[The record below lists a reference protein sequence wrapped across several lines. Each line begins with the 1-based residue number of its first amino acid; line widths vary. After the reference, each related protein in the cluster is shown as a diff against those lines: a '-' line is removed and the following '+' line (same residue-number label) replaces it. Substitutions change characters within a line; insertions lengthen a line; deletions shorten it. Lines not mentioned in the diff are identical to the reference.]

1 MASGNQSTMHTLL
14 QPRARLFCWNLKPK
28 KRAMSISVIIISAF
42 SFRLLRECEDLIARG
57 KWRNRPLLPRRKGEQ
72 DEYTAKWAYPLRA
85 YAPKWYHFGI
95 APRYEERF
103 AFSSTLLVWV
113 TDTEHL
119 LQFGQTVAI
128 GVIAWQLGGLLPV
141 LVGLAIGQIIKEL
154 LKYD

>member
-1 MASGNQSTMHTLL
+1 
-14 QPRARLFCWNLKPK
+14 
-28 KRAMSISVIIISAF
+28 MSISVIIISAF

-57 KWRNRPLLPRRKGEQ
+57 KWRNYSLLRLRAGEQ
-72 DEYTAKWAYPLRA
+72 RIDGWKAKWALPLQPYER
-85 YAPKWYHFGI
+85 KWYHFGI

>member
-1 MASGNQSTMHTLL
+1 MWT
-14 QPRARLFCWNLKPK
+14 
-28 KRAMSISVIIISAF
+28 VIISALA
-42 SFRLLRECEDLIARG
+42 FRLLREFEDLIARG
-57 KWRNRPLLPRRKGEQ
+57 KWHNYSLLRLRAGEQ
-72 DEYTAKWAYPLRA
+72 RIDGWKAKWALPLQPYEPR
-85 YAPKWYHFGI
+85 WYHFGI
-95 APRYEERF
+95 KPKHRERF
-103 AFSSTLLVWV
+103 PYSSTLLVWV

>member
-1 MASGNQSTMHTLL
+1 MPFLITVA
-14 QPRARLFCWNLKPK
+14 A
-28 KRAMSISVIIISAF
+28 AII
-42 SFRLLRECEDLIARG
+42 FRLLRELEDLLSRG
-57 KWRNRPLLPRRKGEQ
+57 QLENRSLLRLRQGEPAN
-72 DEYTAKWAYPLRA
+72 EGWLAKWAYPLRA